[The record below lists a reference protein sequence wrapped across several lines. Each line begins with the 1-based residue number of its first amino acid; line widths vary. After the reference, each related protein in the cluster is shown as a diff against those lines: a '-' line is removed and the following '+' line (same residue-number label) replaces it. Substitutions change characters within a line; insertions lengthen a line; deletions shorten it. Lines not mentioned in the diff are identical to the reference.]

1 MKKMMKLIIT
11 VIVGIFMVAC
21 GNTEGEKIEKIYVGT
36 NAEFAPF
43 EYLEDGKIVGFD
55 IDLMAAISKE
65 IGIEMEIKDMSFDGL
80 LPALQSKKV
89 DIIIAGM
96 TATEERKKA
105 VNFSE
110 PYYKANQV
118 IITAEDAKDIANFE
132 GLKGKK
138 VGVILGFTGDIIA
151 SEIDGVEVKKYNAGY
166 ASIMDLK
173 AGKID
178 AVVLDGEPAKNFVKN
193 NEGIKIT
200 SAAGEKEE
208 YAIAVSKEKEE
219 LLKDINTALTTLKEN
234 GTYDELLKKWF

>member
-1 MKKMMKLIIT
+1 MKKMMKLIMVT
-11 VIVGIFMVAC
+11 IVGIFMVAC
-21 GNTEGEKIEKIYVGT
+21 GNTGEEKIEKVYVGT

-43 EYLEDGKIVGFD
+43 EFLEDGKTVGFD
-55 IDLMAAISKE
+55 MDLLAAISKE
-65 IGIEMEIKDMSFDGL
+65 TGIEMEVKDMAFDGL
-80 LPALQSKKV
+80 LPALQAKKI
-89 DIIIAGM
+89 DMIIAGM

-110 PYYKANQV
+110 TYYKANQV
-118 IITAEDAKDIANFE
+118 IITAKDADDISNFE

-138 VGVILGFTGDIIA
+138 VGVILGFTGDVVV

-166 ASIMDLK
+166 AAIMDLK

-200 SAAGEKEE
+200 SAEGEKEE
-208 YAIAVSKEKEE
+208 YAMAVSKDNAE
-219 LLKDINTALTTLKEN
+219 LLKKINAALVTLKEN
-234 GTYDELLKKWF
+234 GTYDKLLKKWF

>member
-1 MKKMMKLIIT
+1 MKKTMKLIIA
-11 VIVGIFMVAC
+11 IMVGIFMVAC
-21 GNTEGEKIEKIYVGT
+21 GNKDEEKVTKIFVGT

-43 EYLEDGKIVGFD
+43 EYLEDGKTVGFD
-55 IDLMAAISKE
+55 MDLIAAISKE
-65 IGIEMEIKDMSFDGL
+65 IGVEMEIKDMSFDGL
-80 LPALQSKKV
+80 LPALQANKV
-89 DIIIAGM
+89 DMIIAGM

-110 PYYKANQV
+110 AYYKANQV
-118 IITAEDAKDIANFE
+118 IITGEDAEDISKFE

-138 VGVILGFTGDIIA
+138 VGVILGFTGDIVA
-151 SEIDGVEVKKYNAGY
+151 SEIDGVDVKKYNAGY

-193 NEGIKIT
+193 NKGIKIT
-200 SAAGEKEE
+200 SATGEKEE
-208 YAIAVSKEKEE
+208 YAMAVSKDNPE
-219 LLKDINTALTTLKEN
+219 LLEKINTALVTLKED

>member
-1 MKKMMKLIIT
+1 MKKIMKLIIA
-11 VIVGIFMVAC
+11 IVVGMFMVAC
-21 GNTEGEKIEKIYVGT
+21 GSKSEEKVTKIFVGT

-55 IDLMAAISKE
+55 MDLMAAISKE
-65 IGIEMEIKDMSFDGL
+65 TGIEMEIKDMSFDGL
-80 LPALQSKKV
+80 LPALQAKKV
-89 DIIIAGM
+89 DMVIAGM
-96 TATEERKKA
+96 TATDERKKA

-110 PYYKANQV
+110 AYYMANQV
-118 IITAEDAKDIANFE
+118 IITATDADDISNFE

-138 VGVILGFTGDIIA
+138 VGVILGFTGDIVA
-151 SEIDGVEVKKYNAGY
+151 SEIDGVDVKKYNAGY
-166 ASIMDLK
+166 AAIMDLK

-193 NEGIKIT
+193 NEGLKIA
-200 SAAGEKEE
+200 SAEGEKEE

-219 LLKDINTALTTLKEN
+219 LLENINAALVTLKEN